1 MNNGQIGRSSLIL
14 ASGTIV
20 SRVLGFISAVVLA
33 QTLGTVGAGA
43 DTFAL
48 ANQLPNNVYAIVA
61 GGILSAVLVPQIV
74 RANMHDDGGARYIN
88 KLLTLGF
95 SVFGVVTVLATL
107 AAPALVAL
115 YAGQSSHGGFTGNDL
130 ALATAFAWW
139 CLPQVLFYAV
149 YSLLG
154 EVLNA
159 RGVFG
164 PFTWAPAL
172 NNVVAIGGM
181 MALGVV
187 FMGDVT
193 DSTAWTPL
201 AISVLAGSATFGVAA
216 QAAILFVFLRRAGVN
231 YRPDF
236 AFRGVGL
243 GHASRLAGWTFGMII
258 LTQIAG
264 IVQTNVASIAAGSG
278 EPSLAVLRFSWLI
291 FMLPH
296 SVATVSLATAY
307 FTRMS
312 ADVRDNRL
320 DSLIGDI
327 RESLS
332 RIGLF
337 MVVASVAILVLAL
350 PMAAIFGGTFLHIQ
364 GMAFV
369 LAGFAL
375 GLVPFS
381 IVFVLQRVFYAL
393 EDTRTPFVIQAVHSG
408 LFIVGAL
415 LLTVAEPSRIA
426 VGIALLTSV
435 VGTVQAVLLILVLRR
450 RLGRLGGTEMVTAFG
465 RFVLATIPAVATGLV
480 AVFALGGYSASGW
493 GMQSMSATLIVLV
506 VSGLVMMAAYVGGLL
521 VVRDPHIRVML
532 AGLRRR

>member
-1 MNNGQIGRSSLIL
+1 MSNGHIGRSSLIL
-14 ASGTIV
+14 ASGTVV
-20 SRVLGFISAVVLA
+20 SRMLGFISAVVLA

-74 RANMHDDGGARYIN
+74 RASMHDDGGARYIN

-95 SVFGVVTVLATL
+95 SVFGGVTVVATL

-115 YAGQSSHGGFTGNDL
+115 YAGQAGQGGFTGNDI

-172 NNVVAIGGM
+172 NNIVAIVGM
-181 MALGVV
+181 IVLGMV
-187 FMGDVT
+187 FTGDVT
-193 DSTAWTPL
+193 DSAAWSPL
-201 AISVLAGSATFGVAA
+201 AISVLAGSATLGVAT
-216 QAAILFVFLRRAGVN
+216 QAGILFVFLRRAGVN
-231 YRPDF
+231 FRPDF

-243 GHASRLAGWTFGMII
+243 GHATRLAGWTFGMIV

-337 MVVASVAILVLAL
+337 MVIASVAILVLAL
-350 PMAAIFGGTFLHIQ
+350 PMAAIFGGSFPSIQ
-364 GMAFV
+364 GMAWV
-369 LAGFAL
+369 LGGFAL

-381 IVFVLQRVFYAL
+381 VVFVLQRVFYAL
-393 EDTRTPFVIQAVHSG
+393 ENTRTPFVIQAVHSG
-408 LFIVGAL
+408 VFIVGAL
-415 LLTVAEPSRIA
+415 LLSMTDPAQIA
-426 VGIALLTSV
+426 VGIAVLTSV
-435 VGTVQAVLLILVLRR
+435 VGTIQAVLLVIVLRR
-450 RLGRLGGTEMVTAFG
+450 RLGRLGGNQMVSAFG
-465 RFVLATIPAVATGLV
+465 RFALASIPATG
-480 AVFALGGYSASGW
+480 AGIIAMYFLGGYSEFVW
-493 GMQSMSATLIVLV
+493 GLQSMATSLIALV
-506 VSGLVMMAAYVGGLL
+506 VAGLVMMAAYVGSLL
-521 VVRDPHIRVML
+521 LVRDPHIRVML
-532 AGLRRR
+532 SGIRGR